1 MKKRLLSVFMLLV
14 LLFSL
19 SGCSNTNNPQQQ
31 ESSKKVDEEDEKKD
45 ADKKDDIIVVQ
56 QEHLEEVPEEKEEI
70 PEGPEQIDMSGDYIG
85 DISCSNPP
93 KDSTYT
99 IYNNNDSNDCIVL
112 YVENI
117 DDCNIRFHLSRATM
131 TNPASGSYTENV
143 IFLEHIAHYTDSG
156 YYEYI
161 GKEYHLYFKYVNLYD
176 LYSQE
181 NPERPEVVADHRV
194 EVYGLEKLFAPTQYY
209 DNIQYNGIS
218 GNSFHM
224 NVPFT
229 G

>member
-1 MKKRLLSVFMLLV
+1 MTKKLLSTFILLI

-19 SGCSNTNNPQQQ
+19 SACNNTNNSQQQ
-31 ESSKKVDEEDEKKD
+31 ESSKKADTEDEKKD
-45 ADKKDDIIVVQ
+45 ADKRDDIIVVQ
-56 QEHLEEVPEEKEEI
+56 QEPLEEVQEEKEEI
-70 PEGPEQIDMSGDYIG
+70 LEEPEQIDMSGDYIG
-85 DISCSNPP
+85 DISCPNPP

-99 IYNNNDSNDCIVL
+99 IYNNNDSNNCIVL

-117 DDCNIRFHLSRATM
+117 DDCNIRFHLSQATM
-131 TNPASGSYTENV
+131 TDLMSGSYTEDI

-194 EVYGLEKLFAPTQYY
+194 EVYGLEKLFEPTQYC
-209 DNIQYNGIS
+209 NFTEYNGMS

-224 NVPFT
+224 NAPFT